1 MPYLVLCG
9 GISHPLP
16 PVGVEVIA
24 AKTMSL
30 LTRVLPQTAIRWL
43 NAELRGTSDDRFSR
57 LFYASPDW
65 IVITR
70 LSDSMIVEANP
81 GFERLSGYSAREAIG
96 HPISKF
102 NIWANPLERTEI
114 VERLKR
120 DGVVRNALA
129 KARRRDGAL
138 RDFEVSAILISV
150 DGPVH
155 SHAVWISRDVTDA
168 HLAAES
174 LRISESRFALLFE
187 QSPLPMCY
195 ANGDNQFATTQWN
208 DAWFASFGFDARTC
222 QGKSGD
228 ALDVWVYPQDRQRI
242 LALVKGGEPY
252 FEMETLMRRAD
263 GAVRLVA
270 VSTRLFAQTD
280 VPMLVSSYV
289 DITEREESRKE
300 IESLNAQLETRVA
313 ERTAQLQMA
322 NRELSDTLET
332 LRLAQDQLVQSEKLA
347 ALGALVAGVSHELNT
362 PIGNGLTVA
371 SALEH
376 RVEAF
381 TRLMDEGM
389 RRSDLQSFVNETRFA
404 AEIISRNLSRA
415 GHLVSSFK
423 QVAVDQTSSQRRTF
437 SLDSLVAEILLTLNA
452 VIKKYSCHIAVQVP
466 PNILLQSYPGPLGQV
481 LTNLINNA
489 LVHGFTPQD
498 VGDIVIE
505 AELLPADASVK
516 LSVRDTGKGIA
527 PENQH
532 RVFEPF
538 FTTRLGQGG
547 SGLGL
552 HIVHNIVGGVLGGT
566 IRLDSTLGHGTA
578 FTMMLP
584 LVAPQQVHE

>member
-1 MPYLVLCG
+1 
-9 GISHPLP
+9 
-16 PVGVEVIA
+16 
-24 AKTMSL
+24 MSFL
-30 LTRVLPQTAIRWL
+30 NRVLPQAAIRWL
-43 NAELRGTSDDRFSR
+43 SAELRGTSDDRFSR
-57 LFYASPDW
+57 VFYASPDW

-70 LSDSMIVEANP
+70 LSDSLIVEANQ
-81 GFERLSGYSAREAIG
+81 GFETLSGYSAREAIG

-102 NIWANPLERTEI
+102 NIWANPHERTEI

-120 DGVVRNALA
+120 DGVVRNARA

-138 RDFEVSAILISV
+138 RDFEVSATLISV
-150 DGPVH
+150 DGAVH
-155 SHAVWISRDVTDA
+155 SHAVWISRDITDVNV
-168 HLAAES
+168 AAES
-174 LRISESRFALLFE
+174 LRVSESRFALLFE

-195 ANGDNQFATTQWN
+195 ADGGNQFATTQWN

-228 ALDVWVYPQDRQRI
+228 ALNVWVNPQDRQRI
-242 LALVKGGEPY
+242 LSLIQNGGPS
-252 FEMETLMRRAD
+252 FEMETWMRRAD
-263 GAVRLVA
+263 GVIRLVI

-289 DITEREESRKE
+289 DVTEREESRKK

-313 ERTAQLQMA
+313 ERTAQLLAA
-322 NRELSDTLET
+322 NRELSDTLAT
-332 LRLAQDQLVQSEKLA
+332 LNLAKDQLVQSEKLA

-376 RVEAF
+376 RVAAF
-381 TRLMDEGM
+381 TPLLDAGM
-389 RRSDLQSFVNETRFA
+389 RRSDLQSFVDETRLA
-404 AEIISRNLSRA
+404 AEIITRNLSRA

-437 SLDSLVAEILLTLNA
+437 SLNALVAEILLTLNA
-452 VIKKYSCHIAVQVP
+452 VVKRYSCHIALQVP
-466 PNILLQSYPGPLGQV
+466 SDILLESYPGPLGQV

-489 LVHGFTPQD
+489 LIHGFEPQD
-498 VGDIVIE
+498 NGSIVIE
-505 AELLPADASVK
+505 AELLPADASCK

-527 PENQH
+527 PDNLH

-552 HIVHNIVGGVLGGT
+552 HIVHNIVGGVLGGK
-566 IRLDSTLGHGTA
+566 IHVDSTLGQGA
-578 FTMMLP
+578 EFTMVLP
-584 LVAPQQVHE
+584 LVAPQQTHE